1 MTEYKQ
7 YVEAVNKI
15 FEYITVM
22 KQDWPN
28 PDNVSYIENIEQY
41 KQFSSYSISDLK
53 VFNGYSIC
61 SLIIL
66 LKFLQFLHFKLQSN
80 VIGISKCNSLLSNN
94 CFLKLF
100 IL

>member
-41 KQFSSYSISDLK
+41 KQLVIDSANLFSDKKMVTPVPSQNDISMEELGND
-53 VFNGYSIC
+53 
-61 SLIIL
+61 
-66 LKFLQFLHFKLQSN
+66 
-80 VIGISKCNSLLSNN
+80 
-94 CFLKLF
+94 
-100 IL
+100 

>member
-22 KQDWPN
+22 RQDWPN

-41 KQFSSYSISDLK
+41 KQLVIDSANLFSDKKMVTPASSQNDISMEELGND
-53 VFNGYSIC
+53 
-61 SLIIL
+61 
-66 LKFLQFLHFKLQSN
+66 
-80 VIGISKCNSLLSNN
+80 
-94 CFLKLF
+94 
-100 IL
+100 

>member
-22 KQDWPN
+22 RQDWPN

-41 KQFSSYSISDLK
+41 KQLVIDSANLFSDKKMFTPAPSQNDISMEELGND
-53 VFNGYSIC
+53 
-61 SLIIL
+61 
-66 LKFLQFLHFKLQSN
+66 
-80 VIGISKCNSLLSNN
+80 
-94 CFLKLF
+94 
-100 IL
+100 

>member
-22 KQDWPN
+22 RQDWPN

-41 KQFSSYSISDLK
+41 KQLVIDSANLFSDKKMITPTPSQNDISMEELGND
-53 VFNGYSIC
+53 
-61 SLIIL
+61 
-66 LKFLQFLHFKLQSN
+66 
-80 VIGISKCNSLLSNN
+80 
-94 CFLKLF
+94 
-100 IL
+100 

>member
-22 KQDWPN
+22 RQDWPN

-41 KQFSSYSISDLK
+41 KQLVIDSANLFSDKKMVTPAPSQNDISMEELGND
-53 VFNGYSIC
+53 
-61 SLIIL
+61 
-66 LKFLQFLHFKLQSN
+66 
-80 VIGISKCNSLLSNN
+80 
-94 CFLKLF
+94 
-100 IL
+100 